1 MRPSRTPA
9 PILPAPLAALVYAAA
24 LTSGA
29 AALVHEVAWSRLF
42 VLVVGSSADSAMV
55 ILAGFMAGFGGGAL
69 LAGKLERTSLPLPL
83 FAASQLLVG
92 LYGAFLV
99 PVAPRIL
106 PPVLLPLLQD
116 TSPSSALLARTILA
130 LILVALP
137 AALMGM
143 ASPLLLRS
151 LAVRGG
157 AAWLRDER
165 LARRAGAALIALT
178 TAGACAGTLLS
189 GYVLIPAA
197 GMLLTCRA
205 ASTANMAAAALAA
218 LAALVWQRTAPPGP
232 AKQAE
237 TAASTRDRGRR
248 VMPLLGAFI
257 AGWFV
262 LGMEIVWRRLL
273 VLVFGHDTYG
283 MTAMLFVVI
292 AGMAAGGG
300 LGYGLLRLVPG
311 RALQTGGVLLAL
323 TGLLTPPCLAAAAWL
338 VLRSPADP
346 FGLVGI
352 PSQSTALYGGIANQL
367 LVAATAVGLPSILAG
382 AVLPVL
388 CGELERSAGGAR
400 PLAMLLVAND
410 VGSVGGALAS
420 ASVVGLLG
428 IHGGTLALG
437 ALAAC
442 GGAVLLVSTGTPA
455 RRMAAA
461 ALLAACAGLF
471 ILLPGDLPRRL
482 FLRTAGGS
490 HLELLYY
497 EEGRTSTVGVTL
509 DGIDRERQLL
519 VNGVNEVSSRFVH
532 DQSFA
537 LLGHLGMLLH
547 PDPRDVLLVSYGGGI
562 TAGAAAT
569 HRPRTL
575 TAVDLEK
582 LVLPASA
589 YLSDLNEKVF
599 AGGKLDVVFEDG
611 RFFLETAAR
620 GYDVIIIDST
630 HPRSIDS
637 WMLYTRQFYGIVR
650 ANLEKRGGIVVQWVP
665 LHGMSVDEFKIILA
679 TFLETFPEG
688 QLWANVGYDARGFSG
703 YGLLVGTPDE
713 NFRIDYERVQDR
725 IQKNPAVRASLGRW
739 RLIPDEDLLAC
750 FVGAGK
756 ILRRWT
762 KGKPVI
768 DDDQPI
774 IPFVTP
780 WSKGPRIHPS
790 VLTQVLQTGNL
801 PFKEGKLMSRFESW
815 GPPRLLGLGQLFR
828 GNLDGAK
835 ESWSASS
842 FDRYSQELDAAV
854 DYYTKLA
861 AAGSSDRA
869 SLLLAIRSLR
879 GLGAYTEAF
888 DASGRAAMLYPKD
901 PAVLFEHALS
911 LEHVGRDDEAMP
923 VYAKVLALEPGAV
936 PALNNLALLLAKK
949 EQYKES
955 LTLLQRSREL
965 DPGHPPTWVATGKVQ
980 MMRREYAAAVDALR
994 TAVSLQPDAQSCDLA
1009 GQCLIA
1015 MGKPSEA
1022 LSWLKKAS
1030 ALDPYWQ
1037 DPYVSEGIAH
1047 SMLKDFQAAQHAF
1060 EKAVL
1065 IDPHDDEPWRLLG
1078 TALTAQALW
1087 KEAIEPL
1094 LMSLQINA
1102 ESDAAWLQLGL
1113 AYRETGSAEQA
1124 EECFASALRINP
1136 DLAGKILN
1144 QGGKGGA
1151 GGKP

>member
-1 MRPSRTPA
+1 MRHSRTPA
-9 PILPAPLAALVYAAA
+9 PILPAPLVAFVYAAA

-69 LAGKLERTSLPLPL
+69 LAGKMEKTTLPLPL

-99 PVAPRIL
+99 PLAPRIL
-106 PPVLLPLLQD
+106 PPVLLPLLSD
-116 TSPSSALLARTILA
+116 ASPVSTFLARTTFA

-143 ASPLLLRS
+143 ATPLLLRS
-151 LAVRGG
+151 LAARGG

-165 LARRAGAALIALT
+165 LARRAGAALITLT

-189 GYVLIPAA
+189 GYFLIPAA

-205 ASTANMAAAALAA
+205 ASTANLAAAALAA
-218 LAALVWQRTAPPGP
+218 VAALVWQQTSLPGP

-248 VMPLLGAFI
+248 VMLLLGAFI
-257 AGWFV
+257 TGWFV

-300 LGYGLLRLVPG
+300 LGYGLLRLMPG
-311 RALQTGGVLLAL
+311 RARQAGGVLLAL
-323 TGLLTPPCLAAAAWL
+323 AGLLTPPCCAAAAWL
-338 VLRSPADP
+338 VLRSPVDP

-367 LVAATAVGLPSILAG
+367 LVAATAVGLPSVLAG

-388 CGELERSAGGAR
+388 CGELGRSAGGAR

-410 VGSVGGALAS
+410 IGSVGGALAS
-420 ASVVGLLG
+420 ASVIGLLG

-442 GGAVLLVSTGTPA
+442 GGAVLLISTGTAA
-455 RRMAAA
+455 RRFAAV
-461 ALLAACAGLF
+461 ALLAACAGIF
-471 ILLPGDLPRRL
+471 FLLPPDFPRRL

-490 HLELLYY
+490 HLKLLCYD
-497 EEGRTSTVGVTL
+497 EGRTSTVGVTL

-562 TAGAAAT
+562 TAGAVAA
-569 HRPRTL
+569 HEPRTL
-575 TAVDLEK
+575 TAVDLERG
-582 LVLPASA
+582 VLPASA
-589 YLSDLNEKVF
+589 YLSDLNDKVY
-599 AGGKLDVVFEDG
+599 AGGKLKVVFEDG
-611 RFFLETAAR
+611 RFFLETATR

-630 HPRSIDS
+630 HPRSVDS
-637 WMLYTRQFYGIVR
+637 WMLYTRQFYGSVR
-650 ANLEKRGGIVVQWVP
+650 GNLEKRGGIVVQWVP

-703 YGLLVGTPDE
+703 YGLLVGTPDPS
-713 NFRIDYERVQDR
+713 FRIDVKRMDGR
-725 IQKNPAVRASLGRW
+725 IDDNQAVRWSLARW
-739 RLIPDEDLLAC
+739 LLAPGETVMNS
-750 FVGAGK
+750 FIGAGK

-762 KGKPVI
+762 KGMPVI

-790 VLTQVLQTGNL
+790 VLTQVLQTHDL
-801 PFKEGKLMSRFESW
+801 PLAEGTVQSTLRD
-815 GPPRLLGLGQLFR
+815 RLALRTLGLGQLLR
-828 GNLDGAK
+828 GNLEGAQ
-835 ESWSASS
+835 ESWWTASN
-842 FDRYSQELDAAV
+842 DRYAQELDAAV
-854 DYYTKLA
+854 DYYGKLA
-861 AAGSSDRA
+861 AASPSDRA

-879 GLGAYTEAF
+879 GLGAYEAAF
-888 DASGRAAMLYPKD
+888 DASDKAARLYPQD

-911 LEHVGRDDEAMP
+911 LEHAGRDDDALP
-923 VYAKVLALEPGAV
+923 VYAKILALEPDAV

-949 EQYKES
+949 EQFKEA

-965 DPGHPPTWVATGKVQ
+965 DPEHPPTWVATGKVQ
-980 MMRREYAAAVDALR
+980 MMRREYATAVDALR
-994 TAVSLQPDAQSCDLA
+994 TAVALQPDAQACDLA
-1009 GQCLIA
+1009 GQCLLA
-1015 MGKPSEA
+1015 MGKPGDA
-1022 LSWLKKAS
+1022 LSWFGKAS
-1030 ALDPYWQ
+1030 ALDPFWE
-1037 DPYVSEGIAH
+1037 DPYVSAGIAH
-1047 SMLKDFQAAQHAF
+1047 SMLKDFQAARLAF
-1060 EKAVL
+1060 EKASL

-1078 TALTAQALW
+1078 MALTAQERW
-1087 KEAIEPL
+1087 EEAIEPL

-1102 ESDAAWLQLGL
+1102 ESDLAWLQLGF

-1124 EECFASALRINP
+1124 EECFANALRINP
-1136 DLAGKILN
+1136 DLAGEILH

-1151 GGKP
+1151 GGNP